1 MVRPLLIVCVL
12 VALLPAGCERSAEPP
27 PVVKPPDPELT
38 LTKKVLEAGV
48 CETRMR
54 LSFTLKN
61 KRQETLRIARWE
73 AKVQLNDKEPVL
85 QEKALELKL
94 NSQDEATFDVPLTI
108 DRGCGSSSKPDAQNV
123 QPVDNVKVK
132 GQVFATGSDDMI
144 FEFEEAFELQS
155 PKAPELVAELKGQ
168 KYDFG
173 RVDMFLVLTL
183 SNPNGFAM
191 LIENVTYKLK
201 MGGEIVAQ
209 GEVLTTERVRDNSRS
224 RIELPISL
232 EPKGA
237 TTQELMKKGKI
248 DYAVEAT
255 IFIAGS
261 EQPYSKSGTFSF

>member
-1 MVRPLLIVCVL
+1 MLRLLPIVC
-12 VALLPAGCERSAEPP
+12 ALIAFVPAACERQAEPP

-54 LSFTLKN
+54 LSFSLKN
-61 KRQETLRIARWE
+61 KRQEALRIARWE
-73 AKVQLNDKEPVL
+73 ATVQLNDKEPVV
-85 QEKALELKL
+85 QEKSLELKL
-94 NSQDEATFDVPLTI
+94 NSQDEATFDVPLAI
-108 DRGCGSSSKPDAQNV
+108 DRGCGNHVKPDAQNV
-123 QPVDNVKVK
+123 QPVDTVKIK
-132 GQVFATGSDDMI
+132 GQVFATGIDDVI

-155 PKAPELVAELKGQ
+155 PKAPELVADLKGQ

-183 SNPNGFAM
+183 SNPNGFA
-191 LIENVTYKLK
+191 LLVENVTYKLK

-209 GEVLTTERVRDNSRS
+209 GEVLTTERVKDNSRS

-237 TTQELMKKGKI
+237 ITQELMKKGKI
-248 DYAVEAT
+248 DYGVEAT
-255 IFIAGS
+255 IFVAGS